1 MREPGSSAAATS
13 VVDAQQVE
21 RVLAQLSSLP
31 TLAPVAVRL
40 LTLTA
45 RVDADLGE
53 VVRLIESDAP
63 LAARVL
69 SEVQKAHRGI
79 EARSVTLHRAVALLG
94 LNPIRQI
101 VLMSKVLEVF
111 GAHDARSEA
120 LFDRRAYWKHC
131 LAAACVAQGLAAHAS
146 PPCDPD
152 AAFLGGLLHD
162 LGKAAFDACIPK
174 SYERVLSEA
183 ERRRCDLLLIEREI
197 LGTDHT
203 VAGRRVAERWRLPG
217 ELIECIWLHHL
228 PPDALP
234 SGLRAPELVKLVW
247 LSDLL
252 VRSHHIGSSGN
263 SAAGPPLEEAA
274 TMAGVPA
281 GACRAVLATLPQAI
295 EDRASWVG
303 LEDVA
308 SGQLYLEALA
318 QSTGELARLNEDI
331 RARNERLTR
340 TADYFRA
347 VHALNHDLPFGATPG
362 EACRTAAA
370 ALGSA
375 LGIEPV
381 LVYVREPGRAGAI
394 VSSSLDAEELV
405 LSNPPGWSDGAVA
418 QEERAAETMA
428 AGGLWIAPVSPALR
442 PLCDAHRALLG
453 DRPVWLLP
461 IVRGRE
467 WVAGAL
473 FAADAMQVAHWR
485 HETSELQALSAAAA
499 FAISHART
507 RLESARLQE
516 GLAWAQQRLAAA
528 QSELVAA
535 RGLRMTAEMA
545 AGAAHELNTPLA
557 IISGR
562 AQLLRERTTDATIRQ
577 SLEEIVA
584 ASQRAGEIISDLMEF
599 AEPGEVRPESIATAA
614 FLPPLIEEWRGIEPQ
629 AVRIELDQAVSL
641 ADAVC
646 DASHLRGALHA
657 LLRNAIEALPEAGGR
672 VLVKAW
678 TDLTDDSVVIEVSDN
693 GRGMTPEVRARAF
706 DPFFSHRP
714 AGRGRGMG
722 LPRALRWIRANG
734 GTLSLDSTPGGG
746 TTARIRLP
754 AAKTTV

>member
-1 MREPGSSAAATS
+1 MNAPGSTAVATSAA
-13 VVDAQQVE
+13 DAQQVE

-40 LTLTA
+40 LSLTA
-45 RVDADLGE
+45 RIDADLGE

-69 SEVQKAHRGI
+69 SEVQKAHHGI
-79 EARSVTLHRAVALLG
+79 DARTVTLQRAVVLLG

-101 VLMSKVLEVF
+101 VLMTKVLEVF
-111 GAHDARSEA
+111 GPHDGRNEA
-120 LFDRRAYWKHC
+120 TFDRRAFWKHC
-131 LAAACVAQGLAAHAS
+131 LATACVAQGLAAHAS
-146 PPCDPD
+146 PPSDPD

-174 SYERVLSEA
+174 SYERVLGEA
-183 ERRRCDLLLIEREI
+183 DRRRAELLLIEREI

-203 VAGRRVAERWRLPG
+203 VAGRRVAERWRLPA

-234 SGLRAPELVKLVW
+234 GGLRAAELVKLVW

-252 VRSHHIGSSGN
+252 VRLHHIGSSGN
-263 SAAGPPLEEAA
+263 APSGPPLEEAA
-274 TMAGVPA
+274 AQAGVPA
-281 GACRAVLATLPQAI
+281 AACRAVLAALPQLI

-318 QSTGELARLNEDI
+318 QSTGELARLNDDI
-331 RARNERLTR
+331 RNRNARLTR
-340 TADYFRA
+340 TAEYFRA

-362 EACRTAAA
+362 EACRAAA
-370 ALGSA
+370 LALGSA
-375 LGIEPV
+375 LGVEPV
-381 LVYVREPGRAGAI
+381 LVYVHEPGGGAL
-394 VSSSLDAEELV
+394 VSSSLDAEEHV
-405 LSNPPGWSDGAVA
+405 MSNLPGWSDGAAA
-418 QEERAAETMA
+418 QEERAAEAMA
-428 AGGLWIAPVSPALR
+428 AGGLWIAPVTPALQ
-442 PLCDAHRALLG
+442 PLYDAQRALLG
-453 DRPVWLLP
+453 GRPIWLLP
-461 IVRGRE
+461 IVRGHE

-473 FAADAMQVAHWR
+473 FAADAMQVAEWR
-485 HETSELQALSAAAA
+485 QEASEIQALSAAAA

-507 RLESARLQE
+507 RQDSARLEE
-516 GLAWAQQRLAAA
+516 GLAWSQQRLAAA
-528 QSELVAA
+528 QTELVAA

-562 AQLLRERTTDATIRQ
+562 AQLLRERTTDPSDRQ
-577 SLEEIVA
+577 SLEDVVT
-584 ASQRAGEIISDLMEF
+584 ASQRASEIISDLMEF
-599 AEPGEVRPESIATAA
+599 AEPGPVRPGPIATAS
-614 FLPPLIEEWRGIEPQ
+614 FVTQLLDDWRGREP
-629 AVRIELDQAVSL
+629 RGSPIELDMAVDVGNAL
-641 ADAVC
+641 C
-646 DASHLRGALHA
+646 DATHLRGALHA
-657 LLRNAIEALPEAGGR
+657 LLRNAVEALPEAGGR

-722 LPRALRWIRANG
+722 LPRALRWIQANG
-734 GTLSLDSTPGGG
+734 GTLSLDSTPGRG

-754 AAKTTV
+754 AANRTA